1 MADDEWRMK
10 ENSNNWSSYNCNS
23 GWNDQN
29 QNQTINYNTEP
40 TYITTTTRQQPPQST
55 QSRPNQKKDGF
66 SSLFVA
72 ETSFPSWEDST

>member
-1 MADDEWRMK
+1 MN
-10 ENSNNWSSYNCNS
+10 ENSNNWSSYNYNS

-29 QNQTINYNTEP
+29 QTISYNTEP

-72 ETSFPSWEDST
+72 ETSFPSWED